1 MNPFLLMMA
10 ASKASSKKQEVV
22 EIKPVVVKRKV
33 GRPTAVKKLEPPII
47 PFPVIDLT
55 TSTTAAS
62 KRKNYDHGSPKA
74 KMEFALKLVLK
85 SKGKHMLRTAKSYK
99 VDVKSLVKRYNDA
112 IKDEA
117 DGPTGKSML

>member
-10 ASKASSKKQEVV
+10 ASKANNKKQEVV
-22 EIKPVVVKRKV
+22 EIKSVLVKRKV
-33 GRPTAVKKLEPPII
+33 GRPPAVKKLEPPII

-62 KRKNYDHGSPKA
+62 KRENYDHGSPKA

-85 SKGKHMLRTAKSYK
+85 SKGKHNHDHNFYVLMLQS
-99 VDVKSLVKRYNDA
+99 
-112 IKDEA
+112 
-117 DGPTGKSML
+117 SMLLSRLQGTE